1 MNKTIG
7 KVFKKPESY
16 IRFKL
21 GANRND
27 TVFYSII
34 KNNEK
39 EEGKIPQWG
48 IEDIIKE
55 HLNKLANQKV
65 QAIRIEEKKF
75 KEDGTQ
81 ENCYA
86 FSFKDD
92 KAKTNMLIT
101 VPSFRIDR
109 STEQDDLIKCLKK
122 LKAAITTGI
131 VLVGVLGSPYLNNF
145 LNTDEAPEFTP
156 PAGAAH
162 VLQETYGDIDQENYE
177 IDGTKISF
185 EQEGRQR

>member
-1 MNKTIG
+1 
-7 KVFKKPESY
+7 
-16 IRFKL
+16 
-21 GANRND
+21 
-27 TVFYSII
+27 
-34 KNNEK
+34 
-39 EEGKIPQWG
+39 
-48 IEDIIKE
+48 
-55 HLNKLANQKV
+55 
-65 QAIRIEEKKF
+65 
-75 KEDGTQ
+75 
-81 ENCYA
+81 
-86 FSFKDD
+86 
-92 KAKTNMLIT
+92 MLIT

-109 STEQDDLIKCLKK
+109 STEQDDLIKCLKDNSSEIMGVVKRRERSIKK